1 MNITQDEILSI
12 FESVGVSVDVSTIN
26 GDALLSKIGI
36 DSLEMMNVLLQ
47 IEEKFSIKIPD
58 EEIDNLNT
66 IDNIVSYLQR
76 L

>member
-1 MNITQDEILSI
+1 MNVDKDEILSI
-12 FESVGVSVDVSTIN
+12 FENVGISIEVSSIKSDV
-26 GDALLSKIGI
+26 LLREIGV

-47 IEEKFSIKIPD
+47 IEEKFNVKIPD
-58 EEIDNLNT
+58 EEIDNLVT